1 MAAKKT
7 TKKGAAERVATTEPV
22 RLPRSA
28 RQTAD
33 AIHARAIRNP
43 KFWADIQAR
52 MWSLIGANDRAAG
65 RVAQVEPRQTAH

>member
-7 TKKGAAERVATTEPV
+7 TKKRAEKKTATAAPA

-28 RQTAD
+28 RQIAD
-33 AIHARAIRNP
+33 AIHARAKNNP
-43 KFWADIQAR
+43 ALWADIQTR
-52 MWSLIGANDRAAG
+52 MWSLIGANDRTAA